1 MNTAFIWGKRGKVEQ
16 SYIRDK
22 KILPCTTLWKMQNT
36 YHFNW
41 FMSMS
46 KISPSVI
53 YIQKLKHICAVVVC
67 EIRFTDM

>member
-1 MNTAFIWGKRGKVEQ
+1 MNTAFILGRQAKLN
-16 SYIRDK
+16 S
-22 KILPCTTLWKMQNT
+22 LTLGTRKYCPVPVWKMQNT